1 MKVNR
6 DTFFKNIQN
15 FEHAPFTQSRGY
27 FDSKFSNKKNYVFFL
42 NEESDPNFGCY
53 GHRIKIPIVGGY
65 MVYIESICYN
75 NIEEKS
81 LLEFLKQLV
90 DYDYKV
96 INIIDDNIYLPAA
109 EIAFRKAGFRK
120 PFGQFGTN
128 LSIVIN
134 LNNEFNYSRDWK
146 RNIKI
151 ANKYDNFL
159 CKNIIDFSDQTI
171 NEIALLFKENSE
183 TKNLSYCYSKSDLM
197 NVLND
202 KKYKLF
208 VAQINDEIIAAR
220 IIYTN
225 GKLAHDFST
234 ANGRKSRK
242 VRGVT
247 NALMDYI
254 FCFLKENN
262 FKYFDFSRLPIAR
275 KGAEGVSEFKLGSR
289 GDIVKYNG
297 EWLYTKKGIF
307 RWGIYFINKFI
318 RKKYEY

>member
-75 NIEEKS
+75 SIEEKS

-134 LNNEFNYSRDWK
+134 LNNEFNYSRLWK
-146 RNIKI
+146 RNIK
-151 ANKYDNFL
+151 AAQ
-159 CKNIIDFSDQTI
+159 KNDGFNCMQITDYNEETIDKI
-171 NEIALLFKENSE
+171 VLLFKENSE
-183 TKNLSYCYSKSDLM
+183 MKNLSYYYSKSDLM
-197 NVLND
+197 HVLND

-208 VAQINDEIIAAR
+208 VAKLNNEIIAAR
-220 IIYTN
+220 VIYVN
-225 GKLAHDFST
+225 SKFAYDFST
-234 ANGRKSRK
+234 ANGRKSREVK
-242 VRGVT
+242 GVT
-247 NALMDYI
+247 NALVDYI
-254 FCFLKENN
+254 FCFLKKIN
-262 FKYFDFSRLPIAR
+262 FEYFDFSRLPIAR
-275 KGAEGVSEFKLGSR
+275 KGAEGVCEFKLGSR

-297 EWLYTKKGIF
+297 EWLYAKKGIF